1 MASQS
6 LGSRPDGPLFSSST
20 DAGHSSEE
28 ESLLGHGRRRMRRF
42 WDGFIDWA
50 FQDNILKIAF
60 GMMYAA
66 LISTIAEVLFS
77 IQMLM
82 PGDR

>member
-1 MASQS
+1 V
-6 LGSRPDGPLFSSST
+6 
-20 DAGHSSEE
+20 AGEE

-60 GMMYAA
+60 GMMYVT
-66 LISTIAEVLFS
+66 LISTAIGVLFS

-82 PGDR
+82 PGHR